1 MWVSYLGL
9 ALTALLAL
17 SGAGAMIEM
26 IYHIQLNAA
35 MGPELKFAGVMLNVE
50 SLNCWVGSAFVMLT
64 GIGLFEVTRRQFAH
78 EWDEAQV
85 FIEKEIKRREA
96 L

>member
-1 MWVSYLGL
+1 M
-9 ALTALLAL
+9 
-17 SGAGAMIEM
+17 
-26 IYHIQLNAA
+26 
-35 MGPELKFAGVMLNVE
+35 E